1 MLPACLTQRSSEVC
15 FEQAFASKLTRLTVV
30 HMIRCGGL
38 NRRVNLSYRT
48 IELVTIDELA
58 LMTEED
64 ISDRVSKCRS
74 EMGKRAGDVS
84 WRQAWE
90 VELAYALRE
99 LQIRQERRV
108 AHQRYLEQESDRDRQ
123 AFIDEDRLPEYE
135 GNRIPKFVKESF
147 GWN

>member
-1 MLPACLTQRSSEVC
+1 MKFVHAKRSQSTKRDLCWKHIPLLRTTTE
-15 FEQAFASKLTRLTVV
+15 
-30 HMIRCGGL
+30 H
-38 NRRVNLSYRT
+38 NLSYRN
-48 IELVTIDELA
+48 IEIITIDELS

-74 EMGKRAGDVS
+74 EMGKRAGDVY
-84 WRQAWE
+84 WRYAWE

-99 LQIRQERRV
+99 LQIRQERRI
-108 AHQRYLEQESDRDRQ
+108 AHQTYLEQESERDRQ
-123 AFIDEDRLPEYE
+123 AFLDEERLPEYE

>member
-1 MLPACLTQRSSEVC
+1 M
-15 FEQAFASKLTRLTVV
+15 
-30 HMIRCGGL
+30 
-38 NRRVNLSYRT
+38 NLSYRN
-48 IELVTIDELA
+48 IEVITIDELS

-74 EMGKRAGDVS
+74 EMGKRAGDIN
-84 WRQAWE
+84 WRYSWE

-108 AHQRYLEQESDRDRQ
+108 AHQRYLEQESERDRQ
-123 AFIDEDRLPEYE
+123 AFFDEDRLPEYE